1 MTVDDLE
8 GVLEIERVSFPS
20 PWPRSQF
27 ERELKNP
34 LSYAFTAK
42 VASPSP
48 ISLSPEGREEGEGE
62 GEGLRIIGYVIFWL
76 VGDEAHILNIAVHP
90 GFRRRGIAKA
100 LLSFTLELL
109 LKKGGKGVFLEVRRS
124 NLAAR
129 RLYKGFGF
137 KEIGVRKGYYTD
149 NQEDAIVMGLEL
161 LVPYK

>member
-34 LSYAFTAK
+34 LSYAFTTK
-42 VASPSP
+42 VIHP
-48 ISLSPEGREEGEGE
+48 LEGK
-62 GEGLRIIGYVIFWL
+62 GLRIIGYVIFWL
-76 VGDEAHILNIAVHP
+76 VADEAHILNIAVHP

-100 LLSFTLELL
+100 LLRFTLELL

-149 NQEDAIVMGLEL
+149 NQEDAIVMGFEL
-161 LVPYK
+161 SKIRKWKI